1 MDKNDELV
9 AVNDIINILK
19 KLGILNQNQ
28 DVKMEE
34 YARDYL
40 VFVFNEL
47 NNINEENDDKIL
59 D

>member
-19 KLGILNQNQ
+19 KLGVLNQNQ

>member
-59 D
+59 N

>member
-1 MDKNDELV
+1 
-9 AVNDIINILK
+9 
-19 KLGILNQNQ
+19 
-28 DVKMEE
+28 MEE